1 MKAVKILPVKNGI
14 VKYVL
19 RNDLPDFALDL
30 SMVSCKTYVQHQPFS
45 VREKMPPW
53 EHSVKIMLLN

>member
-14 VKYVL
+14 VEYVL

-30 SMVSCKTYVQHQPFS
+30 SMVSCKIYVQHQPFS
-45 VREKMPPW
+45 VREKMLPW

>member
-30 SMVSCKTYVQHQPFS
+30 SMVSCKTYIQHQPFS
-45 VREKMPPW
+45 VREKMPP
-53 EHSVKIMLLN
+53 

>member
-14 VKYVL
+14 VEYVL

-30 SMVSCKTYVQHQPFS
+30 SMVSCKIYVQHQPFS
-45 VREKMPPW
+45 VREKMPP
-53 EHSVKIMLLN
+53 

>member
-30 SMVSCKTYVQHQPFS
+30 SMVSCKIYVQHQPFS
-45 VREKMPPW
+45 VREKMLP
-53 EHSVKIMLLN
+53 